1 MDKIMEILGGFDIAK
16 ILPEVNATVGFIVL
30 LSRIVTFFIPLL
42 VLGLGL
48 TYFLKPPAEA
58 NHTFGY
64 RTYFGMGSVE
74 AWQFSQRIGGL
85 VYIILGGVMTLGA
98 LIAFIILFSSSIPT
112 VLTGCAGCIVVELVL
127 VLLTTLTL
135 NIIISV
141 RYDRDGYRR
150 GKRQ

>member
-74 AWQFSQRIGGL
+74 AWQFSQRIAGL

-98 LIAFIILFSSSIPT
+98 LVAFIILRKDSIPT
-112 VLTGCAGCIVVELVL
+112 ILTGCAACIVVELIL
-127 VLLTTLTL
+127 VALTTLTL
-135 NIIISV
+135 NIIIFV

-150 GKRQ
+150 GTR

>member
-1 MDKIMEILGGFDIAK
+1 MPSSSRRSM
-16 ILPEVNATVGFIVL
+16 LPLASSCCLRES
-30 LSRIVTFFIPLL
+30 SRFFLPLL
-42 VLGLGL
+42 ILGLGL

-98 LIAFIILFSSSIPT
+98 LVAFIILLKGSIPT
-112 VLTGCAGCIVVELVL
+112 VLTGCAACVVVELIL
-127 VLLTTLTL
+127 VALTTLTL
-135 NIIISV
+135 NIIISI

-150 GKRQ
+150 GTR

>member
-16 ILPEVNATVGFIVL
+16 ILPEVNFTVGLIAL
-30 LSRIVTFFIPLL
+30 LSRLVSFFIPLL
-42 VLGLGL
+42 ILGLGL
-48 TYFLKPPAEA
+48 AYFFKPPAEA

-74 AWQFSQRIGGL
+74 AWRFSQRIGGL

-98 LIAFIILFSSSIPT
+98 LVVFILLLKSSIPT
-112 VLTGCAGCIVVELVL
+112 VLTGCAACVVVELIL
-127 VLLTTLTL
+127 VALTTLTL

-150 GKRQ
+150 GTR

>member
-1 MDKIMEILGGFDIAK
+1 MDKLLEILGSFDIAK

-30 LSRIVTFFIPLL
+30 LARIVTFFVPLL
-42 VLGLGL
+42 ILGLGL
-48 TYFLKPPAEA
+48 AYFLKPAPEA

-64 RTYFGMGSVE
+64 RTYFGMGSIE

-98 LIAFIILFSSSIPT
+98 LITFIVLLKSSIPT
-112 VLTGCAGCIVVELVL
+112 ILTGCAVALVIELIL
-127 VLLTTLTL
+127 VALTTFTL
-135 NIIISV
+135 NIIISI

-150 GKRQ
+150 GTR

>member
-30 LSRIVTFFIPLL
+30 LARIVTFAVPLL
-42 VLGLGL
+42 ILGLGL
-48 TYFLKPPAEA
+48 AYFLKPTPEA
-58 NHTFGY
+58 NHTFGF

-74 AWQFSQRIGGL
+74 AWRFSQRIGGL

-98 LIAFIILFSSSIPT
+98 LVAFIILLKGSIPT
-112 VLTGCAGCIVVELVL
+112 ILTGCAAVLVVELIL
-127 VLLTTLTL
+127 VALTTVTL
-135 NIIISV
+135 NILISV

-150 GKRQ
+150 GKR

>member
-1 MDKIMEILGGFDIAK
+1 MEILGGFDIAK

-30 LSRIVTFFIPLL
+30 LARLVTFFVPLL
-42 VLGLGL
+42 ILGLGL
-48 TYFLKPPAEA
+48 AYFLKPTPEA

-64 RTYFGMGSVE
+64 RTYFGMGSLE

-85 VYIILGGVMTLGA
+85 VYIILGGAMTLGA
-98 LIAFIILFSSSIPT
+98 LITFVVLLKGSIPT
-112 VLTGCAGCIVVELVL
+112 ILTGCAICAVVELIL
-127 VLLTTLTL
+127 VVLTTLTL

-150 GKRQ
+150 GKR

>member
-30 LSRIVTFFIPLL
+30 LSRLVTFFIPLL

-48 TYFLKPPAEA
+48 SYFLKPAPEA

-64 RTYFGMGSVE
+64 RTYFGMGSIE

-98 LIAFIILFSSSIPT
+98 LVAFIVLLKGSIPT
-112 VLTGCAGCIVVELVL
+112 ILTGCAVCVVVELLL
-127 VLLTTLTL
+127 VLLTTVTL

-150 GKRQ
+150 GTR

>member
-16 ILPEVNATVGFIVL
+16 ILPEVNFTVGLIVL

-42 VLGLGL
+42 ILGLGL
-48 TYFLKPPAEA
+48 VYFLKPLAEA

-98 LIAFIILFSSSIPT
+98 LVAFILLLKGSIPT
-112 VLTGCAGCIVVELVL
+112 VLTGCAACVVVELIL
-127 VLLTTLTL
+127 VALTVLTL

-150 GKRQ
+150 GTR

>member
-1 MDKIMEILGGFDIAK
+1 MDKIMEVLGNFDIAQ
-16 ILPEVNATVGFIVL
+16 ILPEVNFTVGLIVI

-85 VYIILGGVMTLGA
+85 VYIIIGGVMTLGA
-98 LIAFIILFSSSIPT
+98 LVAFILLLKGSIPT
-112 VLTGCAGCIVVELVL
+112 VLTGCAICVVAELIVIA
-127 VLLTTLTL
+127 LTTLTL

-150 GKRQ
+150 GTR